1 MYKPSRRYPFD
12 IRHSIFDIPP
22 VSFATHKFPFLF
34 FVLALQL
41 TNALSLV
48 NHTDSAQHGLPR
60 PGRFRPAGLGEFLGI
75 TTKFAIG
82 ILIWLI
88 VAVAAFWP

>member
-1 MYKPSRRYPFD
+1 LF
-12 IRHSIFDIPP
+12 
-22 VSFATHKFPFLF
+22 VSFVFQISIISEFPFLF
-34 FVLALQL
+34 FAPALQL

-48 NHTDSAQHGLPR
+48 NHTDSAQRGLPR
-60 PGRFRPAGLGEFLGI
+60 LGGFRPAGLGEFLGI
-75 TTKFAIG
+75 TTKFALG